1 MKKTELN
8 PTATTDAT
16 ARWNA
21 MSAHEIARAAESDL
35 REVIANL
42 DRIARYADPFWAEV
56 AQKCIFD
63 AIECLWH
70 YDGSVHEEEDDE
82 DDEEEDEEE

>member
-21 MSAHEIARAAESDL
+21 MSAHEIARAAEQDL
-35 REVIANL
+35 RQVIKHL
-42 DRIARYADPFWAEV
+42 DRVSRYADPFWADV
-56 AQKCIFD
+56 AQKCVFD

-70 YDGSVHEEEDDE
+70 YDGDAKDDDE
-82 DDEEEDEEE
+82 KEDEEE